1 MENYAEPDTLKILVG
16 NKADM
21 RETQAVSTEA
31 AAEFAKAKGML
42 FFETSART
50 AEHVRSAWT

>member
-50 AEHVRSAWT
+50 AEHVRSA